1 MAIKQL
7 KKVTSTKTSAKQTS
21 DSNVTKPTTIDR
33 DEMKKRLG
41 KLKSPAADKRVSD
54 KQVSAKQVSAKQVS
68 AKADVK
74 ESETLDMRTIQN
86 AMEQM
91 MRLALNMTK
100 DLDAFAGRVTELEQ
114 TTSVLD
120 NVVKAQSEV
129 CKKLGDKINDLTALV
144 EDALEGDEDEYEDED
159 QDEDE
164 DEAADGC
171 EEDDGE
177 DDCEEGEE
185 DDDEDEEEDDDEGDD
200 DEDEDD
206 MDLDPANYT
215 PEDVM
220 EILSDFDNA
229 DLKEIVDEVKE
240 RLELTR
246 NYSLKNLLKDEHRRG
261 VILQVIND
269 FVYDEDEMRMNNV
282 VVRPQ
287 VG

>member
-1 MAIKQL
+1 MAIKRL
-7 KKVTSTKTSAKQTS
+7 KKVTSTKATATAS

-41 KLKSPAADKRVSD
+41 KLKSPATKQVST
-54 KQVSAKQVSAKQVS
+54 KQVSAKQVSGKQVS

-74 ESETLDMRTIQN
+74 ESEALDLRTIQT

-91 MRLALNMTK
+91 LSLVLNMTK
-100 DLDAFAGRVTELEQ
+100 DLDALGARVTELEQ
-114 TTSVLD
+114 NTSVLD
-120 NVVKAQSEV
+120 NVVKVQSEV
-129 CKKLGDKINDLTALV
+129 CKNLGDKINDLTALV
-144 EDALEGDEDEYEDED
+144 EDALEGDEDE
-159 QDEDE
+159 DEDE

-200 DEDEDD
+200 DEDEGD

-220 EILSDFDNA
+220 EILSEFDNA

-246 NYSLKNLLKDEHRRG
+246 NYSLKTLLKDENRRG

-269 FVYDEDEMRMNNV
+269 FAYDEDEDEDEDE
-282 VVRPQ
+282 
-287 VG
+287 